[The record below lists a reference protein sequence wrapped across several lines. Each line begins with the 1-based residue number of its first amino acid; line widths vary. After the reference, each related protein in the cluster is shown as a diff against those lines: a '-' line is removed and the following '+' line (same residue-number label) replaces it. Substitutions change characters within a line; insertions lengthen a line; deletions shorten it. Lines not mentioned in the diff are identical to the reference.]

1 MSSRLADGA
10 VGSVLSALLRCPE
23 VMKLRYDAASGS
35 LVYSL
40 AVEGDVSAQCERVLS
55 KRVRGA
61 LDALFALDRLS
72 PSVVEFRQER
82 LGKVS
87 RLHMERD
94 VATMSPEEVYLTV
107 DLVSELMGERL
118 VMESGGTDE
127 DGVEEDMLGSML
139 EALHEG
145 KALGSRLMACRES
158 GRVLLFHK

>member
-1 MSSRLADGA
+1 MDGI

-23 VMKLRYDAASGS
+23 VMKLRYDAVSGS

-40 AVEGDVSAQCERVLS
+40 AVEGDVSAQFQRVVS

-61 LDALFALDRLS
+61 LDALFALDRVS
-72 PSVVEFRQER
+72 PAVVDVRQER

-87 RLHMERD
+87 LLHVERD

-107 DLVSELMGERL
+107 DLVAELMGERMVL
-118 VMESGGTDE
+118 DSGGSDE

-139 EALHEG
+139 EALHAG